1 MSERK
6 WLNCRL
12 ADLQEKLDAQGHG
25 VSRPV
30 ISRLLQA
37 HGYDLHVNV
46 KEVEGTAHPD
56 RDTQFRYIQAQRTE
70 HLAAGHACLSVDT
83 KKKER
88 IGNFKNAGQSWG
100 TCAERVNVHDFP
112 SDAEGRAVPYGI
124 YDQPHNCGTVY
135 VGQSADTPTFAVDN
149 LVRWCEM
156 EKPLRFSNTT
166 DLLIEADSERATAH
180 AVGSG
185 NSFCKKKSRIGLG

>member
-6 WLNCRL
+6 WLNGRL
-12 ADLQEKLDAQGHG
+12 ADLKEQLDAQGHG

-37 HGYDLHVNV
+37 HDYDLHVNV
-46 KEVEGTAHPD
+46 KEVEGAAHPD
-56 RDTQFRYIQAQRTE
+56 RDTQFRYIQEQRAE

-83 KKKER
+83 KKKEL

-124 YDQPHNCGTVY
+124 YDQQHNCGTVY

-156 EKPLRFSNTT
+156 EKPLLFPSNCSAVTKLERNLNCNVHE
-166 DLLIEADSERATAH
+166 DLA
-180 AVGSG
+180 
-185 NSFCKKKSRIGLG
+185 